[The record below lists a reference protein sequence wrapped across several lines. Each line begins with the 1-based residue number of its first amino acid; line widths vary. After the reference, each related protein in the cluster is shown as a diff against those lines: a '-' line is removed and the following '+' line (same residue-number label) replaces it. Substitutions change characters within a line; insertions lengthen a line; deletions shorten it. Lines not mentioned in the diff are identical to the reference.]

1 MSMASK
7 KPLSREFLL
16 NRGFCCNNGCVNCP
30 YKTKNTMNNQ
40 FFYTRKELKSGTP
53 ENPVYNE
60 FRDSF
65 NMNKVVRS
73 LTIEDGR
80 ALILLDDLHERAQ
93 EVPDVDPRTNKV
105 KGVKRQ
111 KNTFQSEIYLEP
123 EDAER
128 FFKLTSIG

>member
-1 MSMASK
+1 MK
-7 KPLSREFLL
+7 QTYQDLENLKP
-16 NRGFCCNNGCVNCP
+16 N
-30 YKTKNTMNNQ
+30 KMTNQ

-65 NMNKVVRS
+65 NINKVVRT

-80 ALILLDDLHERAQ
+80 VLVLLDDLHERAQ
-93 EVPDVDPRTNKV
+93 EVPDVDPKTNRV

-111 KNTFQSEIYLEP
+111 RNTFQSEIYLEP
-123 EDAER
+123 EDAKR
-128 FFKLTSIG
+128 FFELTAI

>member
-1 MSMASK
+1 M
-7 KPLSREFLL
+7 R
-16 NRGFCCNNGCVNCP
+16 
-30 YKTKNTMNNQ
+30 NQ

-65 NMNKVVRS
+65 NMDKVVRS
-73 LTIEDGR
+73 LAIEDGR
-80 ALILLDDLHERAQ
+80 TLVLLDDLHERAQ
-93 EVPDVDPRTNKV
+93 EVPDVDVRTGKP

-111 KNTFQSEIYLEP
+111 RNTFQSEIYLET

-128 FFKLTSIG
+128 FFKATSID

>member
-1 MSMASK
+1 MEVMN
-7 KPLSREFLL
+7 L
-16 NRGFCCNNGCVNCP
+16 NYNKIN
-30 YKTKNTMNNQ
+30 KMKNQ

-65 NMNKVVRS
+65 NMDKVVRS
-73 LTIEDGR
+73 LSIEDGR
-80 ALILLDDLHERAQ
+80 TLILLDDLHERAQ
-93 EVPDVDPRTNKV
+93 EVPDVDPKTNRV

-123 EDAER
+123 EDAVR
-128 FFKLTSIG
+128 FEQLTSI

>member
-1 MSMASK
+1 MK
-7 KPLSREFLL
+7 
-16 NRGFCCNNGCVNCP
+16 
-30 YKTKNTMNNQ
+30 NQ

-60 FRDSF
+60 FKDSF
-65 NMNKVVRS
+65 NLDKVVRS

-80 ALILLDDLHERAQ
+80 MLILLDDLHERSQ

-111 KNTFQSEIYLEP
+111 RNTFQSEIYLEP
-123 EDAER
+123 EDAIR
-128 FFKLTSIG
+128 FIELTSIG